1 MCFAVKTFSSLTSQV
16 GLWAA
21 LRMLK
26 GLAGHEPKR
35 HVMPLS
41 HGVPLTASW
50 MRQVEAL
57 ARGEPGRPSYEVAF
71 IDWGNVETVP
81 AASVRAMSP
90 ALKAVDAQAAP
101 ATLAFVK
108 ARPKLKDTETV
119 SGLCSTM
126 PPHARGL
133 AALLQGLRHF
143 SMSPQTTCS
152 CDMGLVQISPT
163 PKRSTGNAWSE
174 RKSVH

>member
-1 MCFAVKTFSSLTSQV
+1 MA
-16 GLWAA
+16 
-21 LRMLK
+21 
-26 GLAGHEPKR
+26 
-35 HVMPLS
+35 HVILLS
-41 HGVPLTASW
+41 YGVPLTASW

-108 ARPKLKDTETV
+108 ARPGLADIETV
-119 SGLCSTM
+119 SGLRSTM
-126 PPHARGL
+126 PPDALGL
-133 AALLQGLRHF
+133 AGHNKASG
-143 SMSPQTTCS
+143 SPPCPRTQLA
-152 CDMGLVQISPT
+152 DVIST
-163 PKRSTGNAWSE
+163 WQYKI
-174 RKSVH
+174 